1 MDFVGIAGHGTWGY
15 PRIGVGVVVVAA
27 ASDVLQQ
34 SPCWR
39 WYTHSNRPI
48 WVSILIVINL
58 LELDPPHYLVVA
70 AKEFTVLVSLHQ

>member
-39 WYTHSNRPI
+39 WYTHSNRP
-48 WVSILIVINL
+48 
-58 LELDPPHYLVVA
+58 HYLVVA